1 MKRCCKD
8 DPLAEVVGSI
18 PILLF
23 GSEEMGEHSHQ
34 IRPLNSFVLTGVV
47 NHSSWC
53 SSPDWASNFNALAFY
68 SENINLH
75 SRQEN
80 FKNILTLCKTL
91 MLGVFWKKYQF
102 PFSTRKFQRY
112 FNFLQR
118 DWFQFYFFFFSDSS
132 LSFLFL
138 ILSSTSAAFLACS
151 SSSSFLY
158 CSLLSFPSCL

>member
-34 IRPLNSFVLTGVV
+34 IRSLNSFVLTGVV

-80 FKNILTLCKTL
+80 FKNILTFCKTL
-91 MLGVFWKKYQF
+91 MLGVFGKNINFHFRQENFKDILTFYKETGF
-102 PFSTRKFQRY
+102 NSTSFS
-112 FNFLQR
+112 
-118 DWFQFYFFFFSDSS
+118 
-132 LSFLFL
+132 FL
-138 ILSSTSAAFLACS
+138 ILLSLF
-151 SSSSFLY
+151 SF
-158 CSLLSFPSCL
+158 